1 MYLVHLPAKCR
12 ETTNVTW
19 MIVAIV
25 FLVVAILL
33 AITSKALGTML
44 CLTRKSVKSVPAPKL
59 APREGKCATMINDF
73 TQVYTFQYIHTY
85 IHTHIS
91 VHCINA

>member
-1 MYLVHLPAKCR
+1 MQAATPSTFQQEADR
-12 ETTNVTW
+12 EVANVTW

-44 CLTRKSVKSVPAPKL
+44 CLTRKSVKSEPAPKL
-59 APREGKCATMINDF
+59 TSLEGKCATPFSDF
-73 TQVYTFQYIHTY
+73 MQKHMLMLACMPDLQP
-85 IHTHIS
+85 
-91 VHCINA
+91 A